1 MNISASKKW
10 TLFRALCR
18 VLGDQDRHILQEIVA
33 AGQFP
38 SLVEL
43 AQQQE
48 VLPAMAVRCGEYIPK
63 HQILSS
69 GEGEL
74 LKKALRDNTV
84 RNMQISA
91 QALKMAAL
99 LNKAG
104 IAPLFLKGTV
114 QLLDPKTTN
123 LGFRKQVDIDLLVK
137 PEQLET
143 ASNLLLADGYEFYD
157 FANSAHSGPILL
169 PDPAEAIRGSA
180 AHHHLPPLLKK
191 TYATTV
197 ELHRHFLPKR
207 FQRKIP
213 LEPMFSTAI
222 SMKRN
227 EVRFLFPSTEY
238 QIVHLILGKF
248 VHDGHIT
255 RRTFPLREACDYIS
269 LMENN
274 KGHIDYTLVAKHCQ
288 NEHDLFSQ
296 LLAELMDYPPET
308 NRTASRAL
316 DKRIQTMQRR
326 YDYRTL
332 GKLWDS
338 YARALHLSHSLAH
351 SPAKLPAYLSRLR
364 SG

>member
-18 VLGDQDRHILQEIVA
+18 VLGDQDHHLLQEIVA
-33 AGQFP
+33 AGKFP

-43 AQQQE
+43 AHQQE

-63 HQILSS
+63 HQIMSS
-69 GEGEL
+69 VEGEL
-74 LKKALRDNTV
+74 LKKALHDNTV

-91 QALKMAAL
+91 QALKIATL
-99 LNKAG
+99 LNKAD
-104 IAPLFLKGTV
+104 IAPLFLKGTA
-114 QLLDPKTTN
+114 QLLDPKTKN
-123 LGFRKQVDIDLLVK
+123 LGFRKQLDIDLLVK

-157 FANSAHSGPILL
+157 FTNSAHSGPTLL
-169 PDPAEAIRGSA
+169 PDPVKAIRGST

-191 TYATTV
+191 NYSTTV

-207 FQRKIP
+207 FQREIP

-222 SMKRN
+222 PMNRN
-227 EVRFLFPSTEY
+227 EIRFLFPSTEY
-238 QIVHLILGKF
+238 RIVHLILGKF
-248 VHDGHIT
+248 VHDGHLT
-255 RRTFPLREACDYIS
+255 RRTFPIREACDYAS
-269 LMENN
+269 LLENN
-274 KGHIDYTLVAKHCQ
+274 KGHIDFALVAKHCR
-288 NEHDLFSQ
+288 NEHDLYSQ
-296 LLAELMDYPPET
+296 LMAELMGYPPQT
-308 NRTASRAL
+308 NRTAARAI

-338 YARALHLSHSLAH
+338 YARVLHLSRSLVH
-351 SPAKLPAYLSRLR
+351 SPAKLPAYLGRLR
-364 SG
+364 SS